1 MKILIAEDE
10 TVSRRLLRTVLESW
24 GHKVIETSDGIAAWE
39 VLRQKEAVEMAVLDL
54 TMPGIDGIEICRRVR
69 EDQDS
74 TPIYIILLTAQ
85 SGKQSVIRGLEAGAD
100 DYITKP
106 FDHDEL
112 RARVDSGSRII
123 GLQKSLEQRVK
134 ELEKALAEL
143 NMAQESLRNL
153 SLTDELTGLYN
164 RRGFFTL
171 AEQHIKASLRSG
183 NEISLIYSDM
193 DGLKIINDTLGHETG
208 SEAIKQTA
216 NILQQTFR
224 ASDIIARIGGDE
236 FVILE
241 SQIPSAGFGTGVKRL
256 EDNISQF
263 NKTSDY
269 PFKLSLSIGATKIC
283 VEEDFSIQRFLAQAD
298 VMMYEKKRQ
307 KSIRS

>member
-39 VLRQKEAVEMAVLDL
+39 FLQQKETVEMAVLDL
-54 TMPGIDGIEICRRVR
+54 TMPGIDGIEVCRRVR
-69 EDQDS
+69 KNQDS

-112 RARVDSGSRII
+112 RARVNSGSRII

-143 NMAQESLRNL
+143 NTAQESLRNL

-193 DGLKIINDTLGHETG
+193 DGLKIINDTFGHETG

-241 SQIPSAGFGTGVKRL
+241 SQIPSSGFGTGVKRL

-263 NKTSDY
+263 NKTGDF
-269 PFKLSLSIGATKIC
+269 PFELSLSIGTTQIS

-307 KSIRS
+307 KSILS

>member
-1 MKILIAEDE
+1 
-10 TVSRRLLRTVLESW
+10 
-24 GHKVIETSDGIAAWE
+24 
-39 VLRQKEAVEMAVLDL
+39 MAVLDL
-54 TMPGIDGIEICRRVR
+54 TMPGIDGIEVCRRVR
-69 EDQDS
+69 ENQDS
-74 TPIYIILLTAQ
+74 TPIYIILLTAL

-134 ELEKALAEL
+134 ELEKALADL

-193 DGLKIINDTLGHETG
+193 DGLKIINDTFGHETG

-241 SQIPSAGFGTGVKRL
+241 SQIPSSGFGTGVTRL

-269 PFKLSLSIGATKIC
+269 LFKLSLSIGTTKIS